1 MANSIPERFL
11 GIDYGDK
18 RIGTAISDPLG
29 ITARGFET
37 VNWNGIDNTWA
48 VDRLVA
54 IITDFH
60 ITTMVIGLPRRTDGK
75 YSESETKA
83 RALATVLE
91 ARTGCPVVFKD
102 ERYTTVLASRVLRET
117 GVRGAKRKAVIDQV
131 AAEIILQ
138 EYLESRR
145 NSN

>member
-1 MANSIPERFL
+1 MTAQLTERLL
-11 GIDYGDK
+11 GIDYGDA

-29 ITARGFET
+29 ITARGLET
-37 VNWNGIDNTWA
+37 INWNGRDNTWA

-54 IITDFH
+54 IITDFK
-60 ITTMVIGLPRRTDGK
+60 ITTVVMGLPRRTDGK
-75 YSESETKA
+75 ASESAAKA
-83 RALATVLE
+83 QALAEELIE
-91 ARTGCPVVFKD
+91 RTGCPVVYRD

-117 GVRGAKRKAVIDQV
+117 GVRGARRKAVVDQV

-145 NSN
+145 KL